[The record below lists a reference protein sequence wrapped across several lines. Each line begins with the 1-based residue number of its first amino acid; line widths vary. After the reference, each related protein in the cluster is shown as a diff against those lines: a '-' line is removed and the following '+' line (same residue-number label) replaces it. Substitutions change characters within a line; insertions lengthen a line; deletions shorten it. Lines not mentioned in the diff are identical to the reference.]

1 MGAIIRYENGLR
13 VQAILL
19 SANDQKLRAA
29 ISSER
34 DSIELLKVGNS
45 WMTERGEVVEIES
58 LMQIPG
64 VDATRFFT
72 PPAVRTLTAGRSFS
86 DF

>member
-1 MGAIIRYENGLR
+1 MGAVLQYENGLR
-13 VQAILL
+13 VYALL
-19 SANDQKLRAA
+19 LAASDHKLRVA

-64 VDATRFFT
+64 VDAGPFLAAL
-72 PPAVRTLTAGRSFS
+72 PARTLTAGHAFT
-86 DF
+86 D